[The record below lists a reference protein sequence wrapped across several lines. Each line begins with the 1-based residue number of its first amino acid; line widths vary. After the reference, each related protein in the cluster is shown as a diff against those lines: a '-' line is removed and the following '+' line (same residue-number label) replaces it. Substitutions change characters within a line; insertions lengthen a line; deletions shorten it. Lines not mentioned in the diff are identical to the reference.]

1 LSIPARVSQ
10 VTSRLCDASCPVL
23 CSVAATAHKTRT
35 DVGQPVDSRHYKIA
49 FKCHKFSTL
58 AQISFKAGRTGITRG
73 LIKRAIGAL
82 SNNRAELAIPA
93 K

>member
-49 FKCHKFSTL
+49 FKCHYSQHLLRFRSRL
-58 AQISFKAGRTGITRG
+58 DR
-73 LIKRAIGAL
+73 RA
-82 SNNRAELAIPA
+82 
-93 K
+93 

>member
-1 LSIPARVSQ
+1 

-35 DVGQPVDSRHYKIA
+35 DVGQALQNRVQVSL
-49 FKCHKFSTL
+49 FSAL
-58 AQISFKAGRTGITRG
+58 AQISFKAGPTGITRE
-73 LIKRAIGAL
+73 LIKKAIGAL
-82 SNNRAELAIPA
+82 SNNRAELAISG